1 VFASKEGPQVN
12 PQNPQTIAR
21 VFGWL
26 FVATFVTS
34 IPAYFILYAPVRDDP
49 SLITG
54 TGADPTASVAL
65 GAALEVFLII
75 ANVGTA
81 VVVYPILKRQ
91 SEIGAVGYVSARLVE
106 NIFIAIG
113 IISLLTFLLMR
124 QQATAGD
131 AALGEAFVAIYDR
144 AFLIGPGFFAGLANG
159 VILGYLMYRSGLVP
173 RGMAMLGLIG
183 GPLVIASGI
192 AVMFDVIERGSIPQG
207 IATIPEFFWE
217 LSLGIYC
224 IVKGFRPSSPILAM
238 DETVRVPESPSAV
251 REGS

>member
-1 VFASKEGPQVN
+1 MD
-12 PQNPQTIAR
+12 PQNPRTIAR

-34 IPAYFILYAPVRDDP
+34 IPAYFIFYAPVRDNP
-49 SLITG
+49 GLITG

-106 NIFIAIG
+106 GIFIAIG

-124 QQATAGD
+124 QQATAGTD

-144 AFLIGPGFFAGLANG
+144 TFLVGPGFFAGLANG

-183 GPLVIASGI
+183 GPLVMASGI
-192 AVMFDVIERGSIPQG
+192 VIMFDVIERGSTLQG

-224 IVKGFRPSSPILAM
+224 IVKGFKPSPILAM
-238 DETVRVPESPSAV
+238 DGTVTDP
-251 REGS
+251 

>member
-1 VFASKEGPQVN
+1 MD
-12 PQNPQTIAR
+12 PQNPRTIAR

-49 SLITG
+49 GLITG

-65 GAALEVFLII
+65 GATLEVFLII

-81 VVVYPILKRQ
+81 VVIYSILKRQ

-106 NIFIAIG
+106 AIFIAIG
-113 IISLLTFLLMR
+113 IVSLLTFVFMR
-124 QQATAGD
+124 QEGTGTV
-131 AALGEAFVAIYDR
+131 ALGEAFVAVYDR
-144 AFLIGPGFFAGLANG
+144 AFLVGPGFFAGLANG

-183 GPLVIASGI
+183 GPLVMASGI
-192 AVMFDVIERGSIPQG
+192 AIMFDVIERGSTLQA

-224 IVKGFRPSSPILAM
+224 IVKGFRSSSPILAM
-238 DETVRVPESPSAV
+238 DGTVKVPESPSAE
-251 REGS
+251 REGA

>member
-1 VFASKEGPQVN
+1 MKGGVQVN
-12 PQNPQTIAR
+12 PQNPQTLAR

-26 FVATFVTS
+26 FVITFVTS
-34 IPAYFILYAPVRDDP
+34 IPAYFILYAPVRDNP
-49 SLITG
+49 GLITG

-65 GAALEVFLII
+65 GAVLELFLII

-106 NIFIAIG
+106 GIFIAIG

-124 QQATAGD
+124 QQATAGTD

-144 AFLIGPGFFAGLANG
+144 AFLIGPGFFAGLASG

-183 GPLVIASGI
+183 GPLVMASGI
-192 AVMFDVIERGSIPQG
+192 AIMFDVIDRGSTLQG

-224 IVKGFRPSSPILAM
+224 IVKGFRSSSPILAM
-238 DETVRVPESPSAV
+238 DETVRVPESPTAT
-251 REGS
+251 REGV

>member
-1 VFASKEGPQVN
+1 VN
-12 PQNPQTIAR
+12 PQNPQTLAR

-26 FVATFVTS
+26 FVITFVTS
-34 IPAYFILYAPVRDDP
+34 IPAYFLLYAPVRDNP
-49 SLITG
+49 GLITG

-65 GAALEVFLII
+65 GAVLELFLII

-106 NIFIAIG
+106 GIFIAIG

-124 QQATAGD
+124 QQATAGTD

-144 AFLIGPGFFAGLANG
+144 AFLVGPGFFAGLANG

-183 GPLVIASGI
+183 GPLVMASGI
-192 AVMFDVIERGSIPQG
+192 AIMFDVIERGSTLQG

-238 DETVRVPESPSAV
+238 DETVRVPESPTAT
-251 REGS
+251 REGV

>member
-1 VFASKEGPQVN
+1 MN

-49 SLITG
+49 GLITG

-81 VVVYPILKRQ
+81 VVVYPILRRQ
-91 SEIGAVGYVSARLVE
+91 SEIGAVGYLGARLVE
-106 NIFIAIG
+106 SMFIAIG
-113 IISLLTFLLMR
+113 IISLLTFLFMR
-124 QQATAGD
+124 QEGTAD
-131 AALGEAFVAIYDR
+131 AAVGETLVAIYDR
-144 AFLIGPGFFAGLANG
+144 AFLVGPGFFAGFANG

-173 RGMAMLGLIG
+173 RGMAILGLIG
-183 GPLVIASGI
+183 GPLIMASGI
-192 AVMFDVIERGSIPQG
+192 AVMFDVDERGGLLQG
-207 IATIPEFFWE
+207 VATIPEFIWE

-224 IVKGFRPSSPILAM
+224 IVRGFRSSSPILAR
-238 DETVRVPESPSAV
+238 DGTVRLPESPSAE
-251 REGS
+251 REGV